1 MAAVSVERPSVCPLD
16 CPDTCSL
23 TVTVEE
29 DRIVGIRGSHANPYT
44 GGVLCAKVPQ
54 AYPAFVHGAGRLRTP
69 LRRVGARGEGRFER
83 ITWGEALDAIHAR
96 FSAIIAAHG
105 PEAILPLNYAGP
117 HGMLA
122 GGSMDLRF
130 FHKLG
135 ASLLDR
141 RPLCGGIR
149 TEAWVGTFGPVPGIR
164 PEQVADARLIV
175 VWGNNVTWSNLHLM
189 PWINRARKA
198 GARLVVV
205 DPRRTVI
212 ARRADLHL
220 ALRPGTDVVLAWA
233 VAAELERRGGID
245 RAFVGRHVEGVDEF
259 MALARRWSVSD
270 AARVCGVSQEDV
282 RAFAEWYH
290 TLSPAAISVGNGL
303 ERNQNGGS
311 GIRAIFALP
320 ALAGKFGV
328 PGGGLV
334 NGASFAFPKTP
345 GRLARPD
352 LVPEGTRTL
361 NIIDVGRHLLDAS
374 LVPPIKAVFIYNHN
388 PVVVHPDATRLQRG
402 LARED
407 LFVVGADVVMT
418 DSMTYADVVL
428 PAASH
433 FEHADLYPAYGQH
446 WLQRAEPAIRPQGE
460 ALPNTEIFRRLAAR
474 FGLTDPIFR
483 ASDAELMDDA
493 LDPDDPRLGGVRPS
507 RLSTERALAMS
518 VAGED
523 AILFKNVFP
532 KTPSGKVE
540 LASAYLERKY
550 HARLPGWRPVESRYA
565 LALISPASDQRITST
580 FGGLHVADG
589 APPLEMHPD
598 DALARGLREGM
609 RVRVF
614 NELGE
619 VHLPLK
625 ISDAVPRGVV
635 STLKGAWLATSDNG
649 QTVSALCPAHH
660 ADISEG
666 ACFNDARVE
675 VAAT

>member
-1 MAAVSVERPSVCPLD
+1 M
-16 CPDTCSL
+16 
-23 TVTVEE
+23 
-29 DRIVGIRGSHANPYT
+29 
-44 GGVLCAKVPQ
+44 LCAKVPQ

-175 VWGNNVTWSNLHLM
+175 VWGNNVTWSNLHLV

-270 AARVCGVSQEDV
+270 AARVCGVPEEDV
-282 RAFAEWYH
+282 RALAEWYH

-446 WLQRAEPAIRPQGE
+446 WLQRAEPVISPQGE
-460 ALPNTEIFRRLAAR
+460 ALPNTEIFRRVAAR
-474 FGLTDPIFR
+474 FGFSDPIFR

-493 LDPDDPRLGGVRPS
+493 LDPDDPRLGGVRPH
-507 RLSTERALAMS
+507 RLATDRALAMT
-518 VAGED
+518 VGGED
-523 AILFKNVFP
+523 AILFRNVLP

-540 LASAYLERKY
+540 LASAYLEKKY
-550 HARLPGWRPVESRYA
+550 GARLPTWRPVESRYP
-565 LALISPASDQRITST
+565 LALISPASDRRITST

-589 APPLEMHPD
+589 PPPLEMHSD
-598 DALARGLREGM
+598 DARARGLHDGM
-609 RVRVF
+609 RVRVW
-614 NELGE
+614 NDLGE
-619 VHLPLK
+619 IRLPLR
-625 ISDAVPRGVV
+625 ISDALPRGVV
-635 STLKGAWLATSDNG
+635 CTLKGAWLATSDNG

-675 VAAT
+675 VAAV